1 MIYQGLL
8 FFVLLWIVYYV
19 ALPFLNNEIESKKS
33 KKTYPKKTF
42 SESEQIE
49 FDKELGILSK
59 DDK

>member
-19 ALPFLNNEIESKKS
+19 ALPFLNYKIKSKKS
-33 KKTYPKKTF
+33 KKSYRKKTF